1 MGAGGGLGDDHGSHL
16 VRGCTIS
23 ANTEQF
29 YSVQG
34 KGNLCELIIRFRV
47 LRQEPEK
54 RDPRARRNSGPAW
67 VYAGQPPS
75 HSGRQ
80 NLAGKHS
87 EPIAK
92 SPRASK

>member
-34 KGNLCELIIRFRV
+34 KGNLCELIIRFCV
-47 LRQEPEK
+47 LRPELEK
-54 RDPRARRNSGPAW
+54 RDPRAWCNSGPAW
-67 VYAGQPPS
+67 TYGGQPPR
-75 HSGRQ
+75 HSGQQ

-92 SPRASK
+92 SSRASK